1 MSSTKNDHGNS
12 FVDEIGYSR
21 LIIVETDEVVA
32 AARKRLYSS
41 LSELASKS
49 PATLGKAAL
58 GFLYPQSLIM
68 KGQRSAAFTFIDS
81 WKAGRTDDLNLKPI
95 NAAEARAL
103 QMPPGHPILRTVYAA
118 HPCVNTRF
126 YPVASFHLSVF
137 QDKVAEAHRLLS
149 SLGATD
155 ITIEHVH
162 GWDQNFNVN
171 ATGRFNGVDVGAEA
185 GRAST
190 SASNVHFASTFNG
203 DIPPSLPEKLH
214 WYQHEQLW
222 QEVAEGRLKR
232 GMRSFSMA
240 ISYHE
245 DHNINAR
252 LKVKLEK
259 AGLEIGGTFCEHVA
273 TTWKMT
279 GTFKDQKPA

>member
-1 MSSTKNDHGNS
+1 VSSTKNDHGKS
-12 FVDEIGYSR
+12 FADEIGYSR

-32 AARKRLYSS
+32 AARNRQYSS

-49 PATLGKAAL
+49 PGTIGKAAI
-58 GFLYPQSLIM
+58 GFLYPGALFM
-68 KGQRSAAFTFIDS
+68 KGPRSAASTFIDS
-81 WKAGRTDDLNLKPI
+81 WRAGRSDDLNLKPI
-95 NAAEARAL
+95 TSVEARTL
-103 QMPPGHPILRTVYAA
+103 QMPPGHPVMRTVYAA
-118 HPCVNTRF
+118 HPCINTRF
-126 YPVASFHLSVF
+126 FPVASFHHFVF
-137 QDKVAEAHRLLS
+137 EDKVAEAHRLLS

-155 ITIEHVH
+155 VTLEHVH
-162 GWDQNFNVN
+162 GWGHNFNVN
-171 ATGRFNGVDVGAEA
+171 ASGRFDGADVGAEA
-185 GRAST
+185 GRAWT
-190 SASNVHFASTFNG
+190 SSSNMHFASTFNA
-203 DIPPSLPEKLH
+203 DAPPSLPENLH
-214 WYQHEQLW
+214 WYHHERLW

-279 GTFKDQKPA
+279 GTFKDQKAA